1 MTVLVA
7 AASKYGATAEIAE
20 AIGRALRESGV
31 SADVRPVEQVGDLSG
46 YAGVVLGS
54 AVYVGRWLEPTRRFV
69 DEHAEELAA
78 KPTWLFSS
86 GPVGDPPKPEA
97 AEAVQIEPLMAATK
111 ARGHRLFAGKIEK
124 GKLGFG
130 ERALLLALR
139 VPEGDFRDW
148 AEIAAWATMIAGA
161 IGGEGSSDVR

>member
-20 AIGRALRESGV
+20 AIGRAQRESGV
-31 SADVRPVEQVGDLSG
+31 SADVRPVEQAGDLSG
-46 YAGVVLGS
+46 YAGVVLGR
-54 AVYVGRWLEPTRRFV
+54 AVYVGRWLESARRFV
-69 DEHAEELAA
+69 DEHADELAA

-97 AEAVQIEPLMAATK
+97 AEPVQIEPLMAATK
-111 ARGHRLFAGKIEK
+111 ARGHWLFAGKIEK
-124 GKLGFG
+124 GKVGFG

-148 AEIAAWATMIAGA
+148 AEIAAWATMI
-161 IGGEGSSDVR
+161 GGEGLSDVR